1 MGSYIEAIIFSSA
14 GTAPPVPDGFT
25 IVPLTT
31 GLSML
36 PITEDQVRRLDPSTV
51 GDDRIP
57 AGWMLKQPVA
67 ALARSISADRAV
79 VYIHSE
85 TFGGPGT
92 REAIAFRFGKLLYG
106 PAGTSDIEHD
116 LEPGY
121 HLAWGHNNAVNS
133 GLRAIGVN
141 AAGEDDEYATIGLA
155 KHRTTEDWLRDGTG
169 HVRS

>member
-1 MGSYIEAIIFSSA
+1 MGSYIEAIIF
-14 GTAPPVPDGFT
+14 GRPETAPPVPDGFR
-25 IVPLTT
+25 IVRLTAEF
-31 GLSML
+31 SML
-36 PITEDQVRRLDPSTV
+36 PITGGQVERLDASAV

-57 AGWMLKQPVA
+57 ANWMLRQPVA

-85 TFGGPGT
+85 TFAGPGT

-133 GLRAIGVN
+133 GLRAIGVH
-141 AAGEDDEYATIGLA
+141 AAGEDDEYEAIGLT
-155 KHRTTEDWLRDGTG
+155 KHRRIEDWLPD
-169 HVRS
+169 